1 MIVLMKTA
9 ISSYSFSRLMNEQKE
24 TQLSIIGKAKELG
37 FAAIEFTD
45 LTPPENVTE
54 SEYASQLK
62 AEAER
67 CGIEIACYSVGADLL
82 GGCGGDLEAEINRI
96 KRKVDIAE
104 RLGAKLLRHDAMFA
118 FPDHSRGYQ
127 GFSNVLPRLVKGCLA
142 VTEYAAQKGIRTMV
156 ENHGQFC
163 QDSCRV
169 EQLVN
174 TVAHPNFGLLVD
186 VGNFL
191 CADEDPVTA
200 VGRCAPYAFH
210 VHIKDFLYK
219 SGQEDDPGE
228 GFFST
233 RGGAFLRGTVAG
245 HGIVPI
251 RQCIRALK
259 NAGYDGYLALEFEGQ
274 EEIGYAL
281 RAGAAAVAK
290 LI

>member
-1 MIVLMKTA
+1 MKTA
-9 ISSYSFSRLMNEQKE
+9 ISSYSFARLMNGQTE
-24 TQLSIIGKAKELG
+24 TQLSVIGKAKELG

-45 LTPPENVTE
+45 LTPPQGCTE
-54 SEYASQLK
+54 AEYAVQLK
-62 AEAER
+62 AEADR

-82 GGCGGDLEAEINRI
+82 GGCGGDLEAEINRV
-96 KRKVDIAE
+96 KGKVDVAAL
-104 RLGAKLLRHDAMFA
+104 LGTKLLRHDAAFA
-118 FPDHSRGYQ
+118 FPGNSRQYQ
-127 GFSNVLPRLVKGCLA
+127 GFSNVLPRFAKGCLA
-142 VTEYAAQKGIRTMV
+142 ITEYAAQKGIRTMV

-163 QDSCRV
+163 QDSERV
-169 EQLVN
+169 ELLVN

-191 CADEDPVTA
+191 CADENPITA

-210 VHIKDFLYK
+210 VHVKDFLYK

-245 HGIVPI
+245 HGVVPI
-251 RQCIRALK
+251 KQCIRALK
-259 NAGYDGYLALEFEGQ
+259 NAGYDGYLTLEFEGQ